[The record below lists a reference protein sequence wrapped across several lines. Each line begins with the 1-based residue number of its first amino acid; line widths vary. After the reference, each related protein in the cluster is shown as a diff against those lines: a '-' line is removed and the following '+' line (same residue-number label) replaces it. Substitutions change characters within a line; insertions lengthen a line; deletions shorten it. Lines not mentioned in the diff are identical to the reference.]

1 MSDWQQHYTPPV
13 PDSWHGRVDDPDDPL
28 AQRWHQ
34 VVSPVDLR
42 EPAPLPAGERCFVL
56 LGFPCDL
63 GVTGN
68 LGRPGTARGPRH
80 IRSQLANLPWLAP
93 GSVSLC
99 DGGDVWP
106 AGEDLATSQAAL
118 AAAVTRVVD
127 TGGMPLVL
135 GGGHELALGHYLGLE
150 AAIDGTLGIVNFDA
164 HLDLRPFARGGSSG
178 TMFAQIAARCAE
190 VGKRFSYGNVGAQ
203 LAANTPRL
211 FRTAEELGAFCLL
224 ARELGG
230 EGTEKAA
237 RTLHEFAA
245 GVDHLYVTICADVFG
260 SAHAPG
266 VSSPQPFGLSPETV
280 LELLRPLWSTGKVVG
295 FDVAE
300 VSPRF
305 DADNQTAKLAA
316 ILIFALV
323 NTLSGAD
330 RGVSAAGS

>member
-1 MSDWQQHYTPPV
+1 MSTWPEHYAPPE
-13 PDSWHGRVDDPDDPL
+13 PDSWRGRVDDPDDPL
-28 AQRWHQ
+28 ARRWHQ
-34 VVSPVDLR
+34 VVRPVDLR
-42 EPAPLPAGERCFVL
+42 EPAPLPAGESSFVL

-68 LGRPGTARGPRH
+68 LGRPGTAGGPRH
-80 IRSQLANLPWLAP
+80 IRGQLANLPWLAP
-93 GSVSLC
+93 ESVSLC

-106 AGEDLATSQAAL
+106 VGEDLSVSQAAL
-118 AAAVTRVVD
+118 ATAVTRVVD
-127 TGGMPLVL
+127 GGGMPLVL
-135 GGGHELALGHYLGLE
+135 GGGHELALGHYRGLE

-164 HLDLRPFARGGSSG
+164 HLDLRPFAGGGNSG
-178 TMFAQIAARCAE
+178 TMFAQIAGRCVE
-190 VGKRFSYGNVGAQ
+190 GGKRFSYCNVGAQ
-203 LAANTPRL
+203 LAASTPRL
-211 FRTAEELGAFCLL
+211 FRTAEELGAVCLL

-230 EGTEKAA
+230 AGTEAAA

-245 GVDHLYVTICADVFG
+245 GVDHLYVTVCADVFG

-323 NTLSGAD
+323 NTLCESG
-330 RGVSAAGS
+330 RGDPRGG